1 MLHLFFKVNIG
12 SFNEIHHFIFV
23 SYLVDYYT
31 FLLTNFSANIW
42 QQTVFVPLINQVIV
56 VDENYCSYCS

>member
-31 FLLTNFSANIW
+31 FLLTNFSANI
-42 QQTVFVPLINQVIV
+42 
-56 VDENYCSYCS
+56 